1 MASLRTTSGG
11 SFVVCFRFGGRHFQR
26 GLKTKDPAAAEAA
39 RCRVIDRLY
48 QLSIGSVTIPAGVDT
63 GDFIVWGRTSMPE
76 SGNGAPKIE
85 AGTILSVNAAI
96 QRYLEE
102 QRGLKADSTLGTER
116 THLNYLTVFLGAR
129 PTKARRRRFSGSCGH
144 PLTKRCFTWCVP
156 KYSNVNRAVRMS
168 VPCTFHAQG
177 EQQQIPNQSAQ
188 PSRTQTRT
196 RSLCWAPPTN
206 PHQSFSATRW
216 WPLRQWDTETTCSL
230 AKALTRR
237 FSRSCGRLMRRR
249 CFHRSVPKGA
259 RPQSLA
265 AVGRHHQLP

>member
-11 SFVVCFRFGGRHFQR
+11 GFVVCFRFGGRHFQR
-26 GLKTKDPAAAEAA
+26 GLKTKDPAAAEAV

-129 PTKARRRRFSGSCGH
+129 TDQSPQAAILRFLWASNDKAMFHLVRAQVQQRESGRPNVRALYLSCPG
-144 PLTKRCFTWCVP
+144 
-156 KYSNVNRAVRMS
+156 
-168 VPCTFHAQG
+168 
-177 EQQQIPNQSAQ
+177 
-188 PSRTQTRT
+188 
-196 RSLCWAPPTN
+196 
-206 PHQSFSATRW
+206 
-216 WPLRQWDTETTCSL
+216 
-230 AKALTRR
+230 
-237 FSRSCGRLMRRR
+237 
-249 CFHRSVPKGA
+249 
-259 RPQSLA
+259 
-265 AVGRHHQLP
+265 